1 MSELTVGS
9 RYAKSLIDLAIE
21 QKQLEEVNQDMELFV
36 RTLKA
41 NHELQAVLSNP
52 IISHDKKIK
61 ILDAVFAGKVGKAT
75 TAFFKIMITKS
86 RSEVLYYTGQEF
98 INQYNLKK
106 NIVKAK
112 VTSAVEL
119 SAANKKTITD
129 LVKEAVG
136 ATSTI
141 ILETKVDPTLIGGFV
156 LTVGDRQIDN
166 SIANSLKKLKNEFAH
181 GVVE

>member
-21 QKQLEEVNQDMELFV
+21 QKQLEEVNKDMELFV
-36 RTLKA
+36 HTLKA
-41 NHELQAVLSNP
+41 NHQLQAVLSNP

-61 ILDAVFAGKVGKAT
+61 ILDAIFGGKVSKAT
-75 TAFFKIMITKS
+75 ISFFKIMINKS
-86 RSEVLYYTGQEF
+86 RGEVLFYTAQEF

-112 VTSAVEL
+112 VISAVEL
-119 SAANKKTITD
+119 SAANKKNITSI
-129 LVKEAVG
+129 VNEAVG
-136 ATSTI
+136 KTSTI
-141 ILETKVDPTLIGGFV
+141 ILETKVDPALIGGFV
-156 LTVGDRQIDN
+156 LTVGDKQIDN

>member
-21 QKQLEEVNQDMELFV
+21 QNSLEQVKGDMDLFV
-36 RTLKA
+36 STLKA
-41 NHELQAVLSNP
+41 NHQLQTVLANP
-52 IISHDKKIK
+52 IISHDKKIH
-61 ILDAVFAGKVGKAT
+61 ILEALFASKVTKAT
-75 TAFFKIMITKS
+75 IGFFKIMINKS
-86 RSEVLYYTGQEF
+86 RGEVLFYTAQEF
-98 INQYNLKK
+98 VNQYNAKM

-129 LVKEAVG
+129 LVKTSVG
-136 ATSTI
+136 GECTV
-141 ILETKVDPTLIGGFV
+141 ILETKVDPTIIGGFI
-156 LTVGDRQIDN
+156 LTVGDRQIDD
-166 SIANSLKKLKNEFAH
+166 SIATSLKRLKNEFAL

>member
-21 QKQLEEVNQDMELFV
+21 QKSLEEVRGDMELFV
-36 RTLKA
+36 QTLKA
-41 NHELQAVLSNP
+41 NHELQSVLSNP

-61 ILDAVFAGKVGKAT
+61 ILDAIFAGKVGKAT
-75 TAFFKIMITKS
+75 IGFFKIMINKS
-86 RSEVLYYTGQEF
+86 RGEVLYYTGQEF

-112 VTSAVEL
+112 ITSAVEL
-119 SAANKKTITD
+119 SEANKKTVTD
-129 LVKEAVG
+129 LVKAEVG
-136 ATSTI
+136 GNCSI
-141 ILETKVDPTLIGGFV
+141 ILETKVDPTLIGGFI

>member
-21 QKQLEEVNQDMELFV
+21 QKSLEEVKKDMELFV
-36 RTLKA
+36 HTLKV
-41 NHELQAVLSNP
+41 NHELQSVLSNP

-61 ILDAVFAGKVGKAT
+61 ILDAIFGDKVGKAT
-75 TAFFKIMITKS
+75 IGFFKIMINKS
-86 RSEVLYYTGQEF
+86 RGEVLYYTGQEF

-106 NIVKAK
+106 GIVKAR

-129 LVKEAVG
+129 LVKAQIGGNIV
-136 ATSTI
+136 
-141 ILETKVDPTLIGGFV
+141 LETKVDPNIIGGFV
-156 LTVGDRQIDN
+156 LTVGDRQIDD
-166 SIANSLKKLKNEFAH
+166 SIATSLKRLKNEFAH

>member
-9 RYAKSLIDLAIE
+9 RYAKSLIDLAVE
-21 QKQLEEVNQDMELFV
+21 QNSLEAVRGDMELFV
-36 RTLKA
+36 QTLKT
-41 NHELQAVLSNP
+41 NHQLQTVLANP

-61 ILDAVFAGKVGKAT
+61 ILDGLFEGKVSKAT
-75 TAFFKIMITKS
+75 IGFFNIMINKS
-86 RSEVLYYTGQEF
+86 RGEVLFYTAQEF
-98 INQYNLKK
+98 INQYNAKN

-112 VTSAVEL
+112 IVTAVEL
-119 SAANKKTITD
+119 SEANKKTVTD
-129 LVKEAVG
+129 LVKAEVG
-136 ATSTI
+136 GDCSI
-141 ILETKVDPTLIGGFV
+141 ILETKVDPTLIGGFI